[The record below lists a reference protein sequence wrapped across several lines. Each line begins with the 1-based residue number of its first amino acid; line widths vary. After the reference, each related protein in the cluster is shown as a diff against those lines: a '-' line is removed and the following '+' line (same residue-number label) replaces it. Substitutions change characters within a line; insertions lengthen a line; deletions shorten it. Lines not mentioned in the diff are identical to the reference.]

1 MRTSRAVALG
11 VVGAVLSAGLAAC
24 GSGTTGSTG
33 TTGTTGTTASA
44 PPAAQAGTAAA
55 DAAVFPRTVKHAMGE
70 TTIAARPARVVAL
83 DQSFVDAVLTLET
96 DVVGFTTYRAIDEK
110 LPDYLT
116 PVLGHAGQARS
127 VGTLEQPSLEQ
138 IIALKP
144 DLIVSAKVR
153 HEALYDK
160 LSKIAPTV
168 FSETTGAIWKENLR
182 LMGQT
187 LGKEDLAEQKIKAY
201 QDRAATIGE
210 SIKKKAGEL
219 PTVSVVR
226 FAGEPTVRLYV
237 ENSYS
242 GLVLKDVGFPRP
254 KDQPTTTETIAVD
267 ISQENI
273 SQLDAD
279 HIFVASYPDPAVEP
293 IKKKFEANPL
303 WGRLKGAKHD
313 VTDVVWMSAVGIQGA
328 HAVLDDVA
336 TVFGVDPARAA

>member
-1 MRTSRAVALG
+1 MRALRALTVGVA
-11 VVGAVLSAGLAAC
+11 GAVLSLGLAAC
-24 GSGTTGSTG
+24 GASTSSTTAGSGGTTP
-33 TTGTTGTTASA
+33 A
-44 PPAAQAGTAAA
+44 PAASDAAA
-55 DAAVFPRTVKHAMGE
+55 FPRTVKHAMGE
-70 TTIAARPARVVAL
+70 AQIPAQPKRVVAL

-96 DVVGFTTYRAIDEK
+96 DVVGFTTYRAIDDK

-116 PVLGHAGQARS
+116 PVLGHAKEAKP

-182 LMGQT
+182 LMGQA
-187 LGKEDLAEQKIKAY
+187 LGKEELAEQKIKAY
-201 QDRAATIGE
+201 QDRAAAIGE
-210 SIKKKAGEL
+210 SIKAKEGKL
-219 PTVSVVR
+219 PTVTVAR

-254 KDQPTTTETIAVD
+254 EGQPTTTETIMVEV
-267 ISQENI
+267 SQENI

-279 HIFVASYPDPAVEP
+279 HIFVAAYADPSVEP

-303 WGRLKGAKHD
+303 WGKLKGAKHD
-313 VTDVVWMSAVGIQGA
+313 VADITWMSAVGIQGA
-328 HAVLDDVA
+328 HAILDDLAA
-336 TVFGVDPARAA
+336 TFEVDPAKAA

>member
-1 MRTSRAVALG
+1 MRALRALTAGVA
-11 VVGAVLSAGLAAC
+11 GAVLAVGLAAC
-24 GSGTTGSTG
+24 GSSTPSPAAG
-33 TTGTTGTTASA
+33 AGDTTAA
-44 PPAAQAGTAAA
+44 PAASGATA
-55 DAAVFPRTVKHAMGE
+55 FPRTVKHAMGE
-70 TTIAARPARVVAL
+70 TSIPAQPKRVVAL
-83 DQSFVDAVLTLET
+83 DQSFVDAVLTLDT

-110 LPDYLT
+110 LPDYLA
-116 PVLGHAGQARS
+116 PVLGHAKEAKP

-160 LSKIAPTV
+160 LSQIAPTV

-182 LMGQT
+182 LVGQA
-187 LGKEDLAEQKIKAY
+187 LGKEDLADQKITAY
-201 QDRAATIGE
+201 QDRAAAIGA
-210 SIKKKAGEL
+210 SIKAKDGAL

-254 KDQPTTTETIAVD
+254 EGQPTTTETIAVN

-279 HIFVASYPDPAVEP
+279 HIFVAAYADPSVEP

-303 WGRLKGAKHD
+303 WDKLKGTKHD
-313 VTDVVWMSAVGIQGA
+313 VADVTWMTAVGIQGA
-328 HAVLDDVA
+328 HAILDDLA
-336 TVFGVDPARAA
+336 TTFEVDPAKAA